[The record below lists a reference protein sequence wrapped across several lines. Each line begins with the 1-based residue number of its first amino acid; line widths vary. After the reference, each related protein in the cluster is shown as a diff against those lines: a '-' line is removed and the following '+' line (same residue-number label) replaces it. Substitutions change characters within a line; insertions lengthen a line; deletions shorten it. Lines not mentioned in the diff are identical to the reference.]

1 MGGFRRGAGTL
12 RNSTVEASFR
22 LRVSAIAKGGLLV
35 PGARLNGTVQSRD
48 GYTGRV
54 SGAVALD
61 IDIAEDVGTVRLRL
75 ARPDAAGI
83 MQAVGD
89 QVVTIVASRQPR
101 GGLRWRFV
109 CPRTGDRCETLFSP
123 SGASA
128 FAGRTAWRLSYLSQ
142 RRSVR
147 DRPLERARGIRLAL
161 GGTANMMDPFPDK
174 PVGMWWRTYDRIR
187 ARARQAEKASL
198 GIYAARL
205 DAWMP
210 GWQNRRV
217 GA

>member
-1 MGGFRRGAGTL
+1 MKSTARADGRPVRCSTHWTDGHTGQITGAAVVDVEVTGDMGT
-12 RNSTVEASFR
+12 
-22 LRVSAIAKGGLLV
+22 
-35 PGARLNGTVQSRD
+35 ARLQ
-48 GYTGRV
+48 
-54 SGAVALD
+54 
-61 IDIAEDVGTVRLRL
+61 L
-75 ARPDAAGI
+75 AFPDAAGTLHLTG
-83 MQAVGD
+83 QQTVGL
-89 QVVTIVASRQPR
+89 VASRQPR

-109 CPRTGDRCETLFSP
+109 CPRTGTRCETLLCP
-123 SGASA
+123 PGASS
-128 FAGRTAWRLSYLSQ
+128 FAGRVAWRLSYLSQ

-161 GGTANMMDPFPDK
+161 GGSANMMDPFPDK

-187 ARARQAEKASL
+187 ARARQAEEASL

>member
-1 MGGFRRGAGTL
+1 M
-12 RNSTVEASFR
+12 
-22 LRVSAIAKGGLLV
+22 
-35 PGARLNGTVQSRD
+35 
-48 GYTGRV
+48 
-54 SGAVALD
+54 
-61 IDIAEDVGTVRLRL
+61 
-75 ARPDAAGI
+75 
-83 MQAVGD
+83 
-89 QVVTIVASRQPR
+89 
-101 GGLRWRFV
+101 RWRFV

-123 SGASA
+123 SGASS

-161 GGTANMMDPFPDK
+161 GGSANMMDPFPDK

-187 ARARQAEKASL
+187 ARARQAEEASL

-210 GWQNRRV
+210 GWRNRRV